1 MIRFIC
7 NTRI

>member
-7 NTRI
+7 D